1 MLNRRQFLLG
11 VGGAAALASLPLVIN
26 RQSQQWLVSAFDQN
40 KQHFAGAFD
49 LAGKLISAVPLPARG
64 HGSAAHPT
72 KAGHAIMFARRPGT
86 FLMEVDFATGQITQ
100 RIDSG
105 SDHHFFG
112 HGVFSR
118 DGKQLFSVENNFAA
132 GHGEIVVRDSDN
144 YQVLERYHCGGV
156 GPHECR
162 LMPDGN
168 TLVIANGGIKTH
180 PEWPRKKLNL
190 DTMSPALT
198 YMDLKSGK
206 IIDQYRLANHQLSI
220 RHLDVSDSGKVFA
233 GLQYQGPKSNDV
245 PLAISHHGQD
255 SLQFL
260 QADDV
265 VWRSLNH
272 YTASVCVDSSA
283 QQVAISCPRGDVIT
297 LWELNSDQYIR
308 SIKMRDVAG
317 LGLANSQVV
326 ATNGKGQVLNLNQ
339 AKQQFLKFNDIRWD
353 NHLTTI
359 QS

>member
-11 VGGAAALASLPLVIN
+11 AGGAAALAGLPLMFN
-26 RQSQQWLVSAFDQN
+26 RQPNQWLVSAFDKK

-49 LAGKLISAVPLPARG
+49 LKGQLINAVPLPARG

-72 KAGHAIMFARRPGT
+72 KTGHAIIFARRPGT
-86 FLMEVDFATGQITQ
+86 FMLEVDFISGQITQ
-100 RIDSG
+100 RIDSDE
-105 SDHHFFG
+105 SHHFFG
-112 HGVFSR
+112 HGVFSNN
-118 DGKQLFSVENNFAA
+118 GKQLFSVENNFAT
-132 GHGEIVVRDSDN
+132 GHGEIVVRDSDD
-144 YQVLERYHCGGV
+144 YHVVERYHSGGV

-180 PEWPRKKLNL
+180 PQWPRKKLNL
-190 DTMSPALT
+190 NSMSPALT
-198 YMDLKSGK
+198 YLDISTGQ
-206 IIDQYRLANHQLSI
+206 IIGQYRLANNQLSI
-220 RHLDVSDSGKVFA
+220 RHLDISHTGKVIA
-233 GLQYQGPKSNDV
+233 GLQYQGSKSDDV

-255 SLQFL
+255 NLQFL
-260 QADDV
+260 QAPNML
-265 VWRSLNH
+265 WRSLNH
-272 YTASVCVDSSA
+272 YTASVCVNNA
-283 QQVAISCPRGDVIT
+283 LNKVAISCPRGDLIT
-297 LWELNSDQYIR
+297 LWDLNTDQYIR

-317 LGLANSQVV
+317 LGLANHQVV

-339 AKQQFLKFNDIRWD
+339 HNNQFLKFNDIRWD